1 MVWSSAWMLNSPQ
14 FAIFCTSLYETLL
27 SGVAVGTSRD
37 ERGVRDGYEARGIV
51 VHVSE
56 RQAEGVGGGSS
67 WAGVAGDTHLSKWSG
82 HRKERVRS
90 GAFIAKTL
98 QK

>member
-14 FAIFCTSLYETLL
+14 FAIFWTSLYETLL

-37 ERGVRDGYEARGIV
+37 GERSEMGTRREAL

-67 WAGVAGDTHLSKWSG
+67 WAGVAGETHLSKWSG

-90 GAFIAKTL
+90 GAFIAETL